1 MPTPIAVDSRDV
13 LLVIDVQNDFLPGG
27 ALAVPRG
34 DEVLPLV
41 NRLMQAFDNVVV
53 TQDWHPAG
61 HVSFATTHSA
71 KPFDAIAL
79 PHGEQTLWPDH
90 CVQGS
95 SGARLH
101 EDLAV
106 DNALLILRKGA
117 NANLNSYSAFTEADG
132 KTTTGLAAALKA
144 RGIRRVFV
152 CGLATDFC
160 VAYSAVDAREGRFRD
175 LRDRRRVPRDRCE
188 WLARRR
194 LGADGF
200 GGRAAHSVER
210 KFWVSRARPRSL
222 TPA

>member
-1 MPTPIAVDSRDV
+1 MPTPIAVEPRDV

-41 NRLMQAFDNVVV
+41 NRLMRTFDHVVV

-61 HVSFATTHSA
+61 HISFATTHAA
-71 KPFDAIAL
+71 KPFDAITL
-79 PHGEQTLWPDH
+79 PYGQQTLWPDH

-95 SGARLH
+95 PGAGLH
-101 EDLAV
+101 DDLAH

-117 NANLNSYSAFTEADG
+117 SANLDSYSAFTEADG

-144 RGIRRVFV
+144 RGIRRVFA

-160 VAYSAVDAREGRFRD
+160 VAYSAVDARTAGFETFVIEDACRAIDANGSLESAWARMEAAGV
-175 LRDRRRVPRDRCE
+175 RRIQSRE
-188 WLARRR
+188 I
-194 LGADGF
+194 LG
-200 GGRAAHSVER
+200 
-210 KFWVSRARPRSL
+210 
-222 TPA
+222 

>member
-1 MPTPIAVDSRDV
+1 
-13 LLVIDVQNDFLPGG
+13 VQNDFLPGG

-61 HVSFATTHSA
+61 HVSFAMTHGA
-71 KPFDAIAL
+71 KPFDVIAL

-117 NANLNSYSAFTEADG
+117 NESLDSYSAFTEADG

-160 VAYSAVDAREGRFRD
+160 VAYSAVDARTADFETFVIEDACRAIDANGSLDAAWARMNSAGV
-175 LRDRRRVPRDRCE
+175 RRIQSPE
-188 WLARRR
+188 I
-194 LGADGF
+194 LG
-200 GGRAAHSVER
+200 
-210 KFWVSRARPRSL
+210 
-222 TPA
+222 

>member
-1 MPTPIAVDSRDV
+1 MPTPIAVEPRDV

-41 NRLMQAFDNVVV
+41 NRLMRTFDHVVV

-61 HVSFATTHSA
+61 HISFATTHAA
-71 KPFDAIAL
+71 KPFDAITL
-79 PHGEQTLWPDH
+79 PYGQQTLWPDH

-95 SGARLH
+95 PGAGLH
-101 EDLAV
+101 DDLAH

-117 NANLNSYSAFTEADG
+117 SANLNSYSAFTEADG

-144 RGIRRVFV
+144 RGIRRVFA

-160 VAYSAVDAREGRFRD
+160 VAYSAVDARTAGFETFVIEDACRAIDANGSLEAAWARMEAAGV
-175 LRDRRRVPRDRCE
+175 RRIQSPE
-188 WLARRR
+188 I
-194 LGADGF
+194 LG
-200 GGRAAHSVER
+200 
-210 KFWVSRARPRSL
+210 
-222 TPA
+222 

>member
-1 MPTPIAVDSRDV
+1 MPTPIAVEPRDV

-41 NRLMQAFDNVVV
+41 NRLMRTFDHVVV

-61 HVSFATTHSA
+61 HISFATTHEA
-71 KPFDAIAL
+71 KPFDAITL
-79 PHGEQTLWPDH
+79 PYGQQTLWPDH

-95 SGARLH
+95 PGAGLH
-101 EDLAV
+101 DDLAH

-117 NANLNSYSAFTEADG
+117 SANLDSYSAFTEADG

-144 RGIRRVFV
+144 RGIRRVFA

-160 VAYSAVDAREGRFRD
+160 VAYSAVDARTAGFETFVIEDACRAIDANGSLQSAWARMEAAGV
-175 LRDRRRVPRDRCE
+175 RRIQSPE
-188 WLARRR
+188 I
-194 LGADGF
+194 LG
-200 GGRAAHSVER
+200 
-210 KFWVSRARPRSL
+210 
-222 TPA
+222 